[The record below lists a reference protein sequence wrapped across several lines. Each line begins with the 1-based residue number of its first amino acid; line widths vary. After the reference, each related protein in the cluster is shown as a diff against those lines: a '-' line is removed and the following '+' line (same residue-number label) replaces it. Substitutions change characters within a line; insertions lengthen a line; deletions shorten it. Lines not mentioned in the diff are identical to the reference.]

1 MARVYAIK
9 PEVVDRVLGSAIYA
23 NWQKVHDAFI
33 DEQSR
38 AYTNESRYAGAWA
51 GSLRKQLQADL
62 AFAEKCVDDYLVF
75 LERTTASGSADV
87 TDGEKILDILVLAIS
102 VLNSVN
108 DLLDEMFSLG
118 ILALF
123 GVLET
128 ASLQTEA
135 RSLQAILK
143 RLQAELEKAKREV
156 TEAYVQT
163 GINVA
168 VTGILLCT
176 GPLGWLALGAV
187 GLGQMVADNYLGP
200 STSDSATW
208 GSRANTTLGTAAS
221 ASQKYVEATSKIV
234 KVAKPAGKFLP
245 VVGFAFERQRDSRRP
260 QQRRPPEGT
269 DGGGQD
275 GASTVDQQDQ
285 PAQGDLCQPHR
296 QIQPAEH
303 TSAKT
308 DRRLDGRYPANARS
322 RDATHRLPPARLSEP
337 ADCLIEWW
345 AMQGLNLRPHPCEG
359 CALPLS

>member
-9 PEVVDRVLGSAIYA
+9 PDVVDRVLGSAIYA
-23 NWQKVHDAFI
+23 NWQKIHDDFI

-38 AYTNESRYAGAWA
+38 AYTNETRYAGAWA
-51 GSLRKQLQADL
+51 ASLRKQLQADL

-108 DLLDEMFSLG
+108 DLLDEMFALG

-123 GVLET
+123 GVLQA

-135 RSLQAILK
+135 RSLQKLLK
-143 RLQAELEKAKREV
+143 KLQAELERAKREV

-163 GINVA
+163 GINLA
-168 VTGILLCT
+168 ITGILLCS

-200 STSDSATW
+200 STSDTATW

-221 ASQKYVEATSKIV
+221 ASQKYVEATSKIAR
-234 KVAKPAGKFLP
+234 VAKPGGKALP
-245 VVGFAFERQRDSRRP
+245 VVGFVFDVKEILVGYSNVDRVEALMAEVKTVH
-260 QQRRPPEGT
+260 QQLLDKIALHRTTFASLIAKFNQLNMQVRKRT
-269 DGGGQD
+269 DGWTAGI
-275 GASTVDQQDQ
+275 
-285 PAQGDLCQPHR
+285 R
-296 QIQPAEH
+296 QTLEAE
-303 TSAKT
+303 
-308 DRRLDGRYPANARS
+308 
-322 RDATHRLPPARLSEP
+322 
-337 ADCLIEWW
+337 
-345 AMQGLNLRPHPCEG
+345 MQRTGYRPRV
-359 CALPLS
+359 